1 MWLVLCE
8 FRIDCRALVL
18 LRKLL
23 GEVKTQEAMV
33 QLCYSSLVKFA

>member
-23 GEVKTQEAMV
+23 GEVKRLWFSYV
-33 QLCYSSLVKFA
+33 IVLW